1 MMLKVSTGYQ
11 SSDQVGEKE
20 SVKVLRDSNSISI
33 TR

>member
-20 SVKVLRDSNSISI
+20 SVKVTFNKHNSL
-33 TR
+33 